1 MYVPGDTL
9 TYSLKIVSLLLYSQ
23 LLSHEFNPLIKYS
36 QAGVTSVILRVV
48 VEEDIEGEEFGGFCF

>member
-1 MYVPGDTL
+1 MHLPGDSL
-9 TYSLKIVSLLLYSQ
+9 TYSLKIVSLLYSQ